1 MDATMHNINKLISFC
16 TFALLFG
23 AFTDGYAQ
31 PKAAGVLSMHT
42 ALTEALANNASLR
55 SLRYEQLASEA
66 DQITAGLHPNPSL
79 TVNADILP
87 SEGFT
92 AKDKNYGLSLGIP
105 IELGGKR
112 DARIKQADAA
122 LRVTELQYLD
132 ALRQMTLAVRSAYID
147 FASTAERASAY
158 GENLSL
164 LDSLVS
170 LSKIRVKDK
179 DIAPVELTRSEVER
193 DKFLL
198 ETLRSAEDHRA
209 ARTTLYALMG
219 RTGSRTTQQDQ
230 PDTSAFTT
238 IRSIAVRPLPALDS
252 LLSVAEQERSDL
264 RVLRATEEE
273 AKATSELQRSLAT
286 IDLNVSLDYLRSQ
299 EITYYGTT
307 VSVPIPIF
315 NRNQGEI
322 EKATV
327 REAETKA
334 QTEAALLQLHA
345 DVTNAWY
352 DATNK
357 QRALRTL
364 GENVLGKSLDVRT
377 AIEYAYRRGGTSLID
392 FLDAART
399 YNELRQSYVEALGD
413 FAKSLVVLNAVVGKD
428 VFNEF
433 Q

>member
-1 MDATMHNINKLISFC
+1 MQCIIKGIFLVT
-16 TFALLFG
+16 TALTGFVASAYSQG
-23 AFTDGYAQ
+23 NAPAM
-31 PKAAGVLSMHT
+31 LSMHT
-42 ALTEALANNASLR
+42 ALVEAMENNASLK
-55 SLRYEQLASEA
+55 SLRFEQSAAEA
-66 DQITAGLHPNPSL
+66 DRITAGLRPNPSL

-92 AKDKNYGLSLGIP
+92 AKDKNYGVSLGIP

-112 DARIKQADAA
+112 DARMKQADAA
-122 LRVTELQYLD
+122 LRVTELQYQD
-132 ALRQMTLAVRSAYID
+132 ALRQTTLAVRSAYID
-147 FASTAERASAY
+147 FASTAERAGAY
-158 GENLSL
+158 GENLAL

-170 LSKIRVKDK
+170 LSKIRVRDK

-193 DKFLL
+193 ARFQL
-198 ETLRSAEDHRA
+198 ETLRSIEEHRA

-219 RTGSRTTQQDQ
+219 RRGSRTIESAT
-230 PDTSAFTT
+230 PDTAAFTT
-238 IRSIAVRPLPALDS
+238 IRSIATRPLPQLDS
-252 LLSVAEQERSDL
+252 MLILAEQQRSDV

-273 AKATSELQRSLAT
+273 AIATSELQHSLAT
-286 IDLNVSLDYLRSQ
+286 IDVNVSLDYLRSQ

-307 VSVPIPIF
+307 ISVPLPIF

-322 EKATV
+322 EKADV
-327 REAETKA
+327 REREAKA
-334 QTEAALLQLHA
+334 QTDAALLLLRA

-352 DATNK
+352 DAKNK
-357 QRALRTL
+357 QMALRTL
-364 GENVLGKSLDVRT
+364 GESVLGKSLDVRS

-399 YNELRQSYVEALGD
+399 YNELRQSYVEALSD
-413 FAKSLVVLNAVVGKD
+413 FGKSLVVLNAVVGAD